1 MTSAE
6 WSLIGDIHFVEV
18 FNFLIL
24 VNTFGV
30 LIKILHYSAKL
41 KKVLPWM
48 VQLAEKI
55 KYDLAKINKTTSFP
69 VLSGVLMEDVRALA
83 KMLQEVTV

>member
-24 VNTFGV
+24 VNIFGV
-30 LIKILHYSAKL
+30 LIMILHYSARL
-41 KKVLPWM
+41 KKAHLWM
-48 VQLAEKI
+48 VQHVEKI
-55 KYDLAKINKTTSFP
+55 KYDLNH
-69 VLSGVLMEDVRALA
+69 L
-83 KMLQEVTV
+83 